1 MALVDNIEVNNVKLE
16 LHADRYGNW
25 TVLEKYEDSKSKSL
39 GQGDTP
45 DKAKNLARIELNKR
59 KIKVKVHFIAMNG
72 ESGVAT
78 GFHARTGAV
87 LARMEDGQAEQFS
100 SNQRVFSN
108 RIDEDEIER
117 YIEIGDEI
125 KDLQQEQRK
134 IRDEYEVVLASE
146 VKQAIDHAMQ
156 KS

>member
-1 MALVDNIEVNNVKLE
+1 MTLVSDIEVNNIALE
-16 LHADRYGNW
+16 LHADKYGNW
-25 TVLEKYEDSKSKSL
+25 SVLERHEGGKSKTL

-59 KIKVKVHFIAMNG
+59 KIKVEVHFITMNG

-78 GFHARTGAV
+78 GFHARNSTV
-87 LARMEDGQAEQFS
+87 LARMEGGNAEQFS
-100 SNQRVFSN
+100 SSQRVFSN
-108 RIDEDEIER
+108 RIDEDEIDR

-125 KDLQQEQRK
+125 KSLQQEQRK
-134 IRDEYEVVLASE
+134 IRDDYEIVLASE

-156 KS
+156 NS